1 MFIDE
6 IDEETNLPK
15 SEKRLSTIQ
24 TIQNGKPV
32 GSMWTFALNG
42 MKIYQKDPEHAEA
55 IIFYVPDERLVTFF
69 GFDNPCEGEYIERG
83 VIYRQFAGSL

>member
-42 MKIYQKDPEHAEA
+42 MKIYQTDTERADA
-55 IIFYVPDERLVTFF
+55 IIFYVPDER
-69 GFDNPCEGEYIERG
+69 
-83 VIYRQFAGSL
+83 